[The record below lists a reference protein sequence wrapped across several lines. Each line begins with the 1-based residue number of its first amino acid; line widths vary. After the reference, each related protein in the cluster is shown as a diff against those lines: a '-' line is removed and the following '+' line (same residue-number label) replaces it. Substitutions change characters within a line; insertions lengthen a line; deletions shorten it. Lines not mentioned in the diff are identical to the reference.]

1 MSILKKSVLLQ
12 QKAQSLLAPKRK
24 SEGFKGFPSTLSD
37 QQDEKKIV
45 REKSKEKEK
54 VVPPLILKIPATT
67 QAEPVIIPNQ
77 QEPRSPKESSPKE
90 SIPEIKVEKIIEHP
104 EQDEKREFNRV

>member
-24 SEGFKGFPSTLSD
+24 SEGFKGFPSTISD

-77 QEPRSPKESSPKE
+77 QELSPKESSPKE
-90 SIPEIKVEKIIEHP
+90 SIPEIKEEKIIEHP
-104 EQDEKREFNRV
+104 EQDEKREFNRT